1 MSAIVPKLVTITAAR
16 ESARLEHLVFSGAIN
31 SVLREGRTARVA
43 GSVAAGFAGVLAF
56 NALADERTEAT
67 VASRLMPVVRETAA
81 VVPVPLEEP
90 FYGEW
95 HFTSR
100 ASPTSITLTVL
111 SRLTPRRGGAS
122 SPSARHQR
130 ISRTFAGLRYM
141 TCTSSGF
148 DSLSTDPGP
157 GIVGCAPQ
165 AS

>member
-1 MSAIVPKLVTITAAR
+1 MSAIVPKLVAITAAR

-90 FYGEW
+90 FLWRMALHLASVSDEYHVDGPEQIDAAAW
-95 HFTSR
+95 WSFIAIGAASANLSHFRGTQIHDVYQQWVRFVEHRPWSR
-100 ASPTSITLTVL
+100 NRWLRA
-111 SRLTPRRGGAS
+111 
-122 SPSARHQR
+122 PS
-130 ISRTFAGLRYM
+130 
-141 TCTSSGF
+141 
-148 DSLSTDPGP
+148 
-157 GIVGCAPQ
+157 
-165 AS
+165 